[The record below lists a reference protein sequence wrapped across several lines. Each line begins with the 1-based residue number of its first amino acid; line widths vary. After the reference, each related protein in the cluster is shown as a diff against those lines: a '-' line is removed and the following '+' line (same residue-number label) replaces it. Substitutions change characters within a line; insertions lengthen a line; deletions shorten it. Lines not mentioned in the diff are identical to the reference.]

1 MEEHE
6 DMMML
11 LMPLTMLT
19 MLMMLLKE
27 SIIERAI
34 SIPTDLQGRGR
45 PTQPEP
51 HGTFPRERAA
61 PLEYKLNKCK
71 FIHL

>member
-1 MEEHE
+1 MEEYE

-19 MLMMLLKE
+19 MLMMWLKE

-34 SIPTDLQGRGR
+34 SIPTD
-45 PTQPEP
+45 PPD
-51 HGTFPRERAA
+51 
-61 PLEYKLNKCK
+61 PLD
-71 FIHL
+71 